1 MGSIAQLSRNSFPD
15 GFVFGS
21 SSSAYQFEGE
31 TNRRGKGPNIWD
43 TFIEEHPERISD
55 HSNAKVAVDF
65 YNRYK
70 EDVQRMRGMGMDAFR
85 FSISWSRVLPHGRL
99 SAGINE
105 EGIQFYNNLIDE
117 LIKNGIQPYVTLFH
131 WDTPQAIED
140 KYGGFLSPNIL
151 NDFRDFVELC
161 FQRFGDRV
169 KHWITLNE
177 PFMFS
182 VNGYDTGT
190 FAPGRISTLEN
201 YPGQPKISGATE
213 VYIVTHHLLLA
224 HATAVKVYKE
234 KYQTCQG
241 GKIGITLVSHW
252 FEPYSTSESDRMA
265 TERSLDFMLGWY
277 MDPLTKGDY
286 PQNMHDY
293 VGGRLPRFSEEESKM
308 LRGSYDFIGVNYYT
322 TYYAQN
328 VEDVNYKTIGFM
340 EDARVNWP
348 GERNGIPIGPQA
360 GSSWLYIYP
369 EGIRHLLNYIKD
381 AYENPTIYITE
392 NGVDDVN
399 SSSLEE
405 ALNDAIRE
413 QYYKDIFHNVLKSI
427 NGHGVD
433 VKGFFAWSFLDD
445 FEWGSGYSSRFGL
458 FYIDYENNLKRYAK
472 NSVKWFKQFLKKD
485 ESTQL
490 NDNIKSKS
498 RMEEGSARSRKKSR
512 IE

>member
-1 MGSIAQLSRNSFPD
+1 MGSIAKLSRNSFPD
-15 GFVFGS
+15 GFLFGS

-85 FSISWSRVLPHGRL
+85 FSYFLSHIFPYFDFSIIELNSSDGRL

-140 KYGGFLSPNIL
+140 KYGGFLSPDI
-151 NDFRDFVELC
+151 F
-161 FQRFGDRV
+161 
-169 KHWITLNE
+169 
-177 PFMFS
+177 
-182 VNGYDTGT
+182 VNGYDTGSM
-190 FAPGRISTLEN
+190 APGRISTLEN

-234 KYQTCQG
+234 KYQTRQG

-265 TERSLDFMLGWY
+265 TKRSLDFMLGWY
-277 MDPLTKGDY
+277 MDPLTKGEY

-308 LRGSYDFIGVNYYT
+308 LRGSYDFIGINYYT

-328 VEDVNYKTIGFM
+328 VEDVNYKNIGFM

-369 EGIRHLLNYIKD
+369 EGIRHLLNYVKD

-392 NGVDDVN
+392 NGKNRAN
-399 SSSLEE
+399 SPHVFME
-405 ALNDAIRE
+405 ALNDPIRE

-427 NGHGVD
+427 NDHGVD

-445 FEWGSGYSSRFGL
+445 FEWGSGYGSRFGL

-472 NSVKWFKQFLKKD
+472 NSVKWFEQFLKKD
-485 ESTQL
+485 ESTKL
-490 NDNIKSKS
+490 NDN
-498 RMEEGSARSRKKSR
+498 M
-512 IE
+512 